1 MPWPAL
7 DHNLLSGDAQS
18 PVRPLAFR
26 REHRQMREHGLLVNH
41 TIQISLSRTLLLF
54 EDWTHAFP
62 HSLCPFCYVPL
73 NIEQKL
79 VGKKVPTNSYSKFGV
94 PSEWWWNCLCY
105 KSLLFSLTPAKPG
118 TLSCRKAKKKSV
130 LNIKCLLLKSVPF
143 NFPWS
148 KCSYLTNLKVISVN
162 A

>member
-7 DHNLLSGDAQS
+7 HHNLLSGDAQS
-18 PVRPLAFR
+18 PVHPLAFR
-26 REHRQMREHGLLVNH
+26 REHRQMREHSLLVNH

-62 HSLCPFCYVPL
+62 RSLCPFSYVPL
-73 NIEQKL
+73 NTEQKL
-79 VGKKVPTNSYSKFGV
+79 VGKKVPANSYSKFGV

-105 KSLLFSLTPAKPG
+105 TSLLFSLTPTKPG
-118 TLSCRKAKKKSV
+118 TLKKKKSV
-130 LNIKCLLLKSVPF
+130 LNIKCLLPKSAPF
-143 NFPWS
+143 NSPWS
-148 KCSYLTNLKVISVN
+148 KCSYLTILKAISVN